1 MDAFEFISNY
11 KKFLEEIETVI
22 KPELLPILE
31 ELKETDP
38 HDLIT
43 PVTWFINENNARE
56 FVWSLF
62 LKNVIETQE

>member
-1 MDAFEFISNY
+1 MDAFEFVY
-11 KKFLEEIETVI
+11 CYEKFVEEIEQVI

-31 ELKETDP
+31 KLKETDP

-43 PVTWFINENNARE
+43 PEALFVTASQARG

-62 LKNVIETQE
+62 MQHVRKS

>member
-11 KKFLEEIETVI
+11 NGYLEEIEQVI
-22 KPELLPILE
+22 KPGLLPVLE
-31 ELKETDP
+31 KLKETDP

-43 PVTWFINENNARE
+43 PETWFARTNHARG

-62 LKNVIETQE
+62 LENIRKAE